1 MQLSDLKG
9 FGPKR
14 LALLKQLHIE
24 TCADLIRTYP
34 HSYLDFSS
42 TTTIQS
48 APLDEPVTLRVRVV
62 SDPSVWYTKGK
73 SVVTMRVSDGTGTLL
88 IRFMNQPFRASQY
101 GIGSVLFVHGKIT
114 NRHGKVL
121 YNPRTESEERG
132 IVPIYD
138 LPKGLTQTVFREAVR
153 TVLEQTTLLDP
164 LPESLLKQEA
174 LMPLYET
181 LSELHFPT
189 EQSRLQR
196 AKFRILFE
204 DAFFY
209 FLAVK
214 AFRESSRV
222 QNGYAFPTEGVLDS
236 FLDTIPYQP
245 TGAQLRVLKE
255 VEADMRLPI
264 PMNRLIQGDVGSGK
278 TTIAEYAL
286 LVAVSSGK
294 QGVLLAPTEILAEQH
309 YQKIRRLFGDAS
321 LLYTGSMKSKDQ
333 ADALL
338 RIRSG
343 QAKVIVGTH
352 ALLSDRVLFS
362 DLGLLITDEQHRFGV
377 EQRAKMEAKGIR
389 PDVLVMSATPIP
401 RTLALL
407 LYADLS
413 LSVIDEMPLGRT
425 PVQTSFVPDTR
436 RLAMYRYV
444 RDRVKQNDERAFV
457 VCPLIEKTDHY
468 ENLSAEEIFSELNR
482 LLPDCPIGLLHGR
495 MKEEEKRDV
504 MERFRSGRIRILVS
518 TTVIE
523 VGVDI
528 PEATYMIVEGCDH
541 YGLATLHQLRGRV
554 GRSDRPSFCY
564 LLCSDP
570 SEQARER
577 IRIMLQSNDGFEL
590 AKKDMDLRGY
600 GDLFGV
606 RQSGE
611 GMLSRFLRSC
621 SVDLIEK
628 ASNAAESVLTTPSL
642 QNNELIRYAFDQYA
656 GDTQIARN

>member
-1 MQLSDLKG
+1 
-9 FGPKR
+9 
-14 LALLKQLHIE
+14 
-24 TCADLIRTYP
+24 
-34 HSYLDFSS
+34 
-42 TTTIQS
+42 
-48 APLDEPVTLRVRVV
+48 
-62 SDPSVWYTKGK
+62 
-73 SVVTMRVSDGTGTLL
+73 
-88 IRFMNQPFRASQY
+88 
-101 GIGSVLFVHGKIT
+101 
-114 NRHGKVL
+114 
-121 YNPRTESEERG
+121 
-132 IVPIYD
+132 
-138 LPKGLTQTVFREAVR
+138 
-153 TVLEQTTLLDP
+153 
-164 LPESLLKQEA
+164 
-174 LMPLYET
+174 MPLYET